1 MNISSNYVLQ
11 LERFEPYCYT
21 KKKKFTYLNHMQ
33 LTTQFENS
41 YIGINEQ
48 ESHIMK
54 TKFITGFTIY
64 MHQNSDF
71 NYLKKASIPNKLSEF
86 SNW

>member
-1 MNISSNYVLQ
+1 MNISSYYVLQ
-11 LERFEPYCYT
+11 LERFDSYCYT
-21 KKKKFTYLNHMQ
+21 KKKFTYLNHMQ

-48 ESHIMK
+48 EFHIMK
-54 TKFITGFTIY
+54 RKFITEFTIY

>member
-1 MNISSNYVLQ
+1 
-11 LERFEPYCYT
+11 
-21 KKKKFTYLNHMQ
+21 MQ

-41 YIGINEQ
+41 YIGIKEQ
-48 ESHIMK
+48 EFHIMK
-54 TKFITGFTIY
+54 TKFITEFTIY

>member
-1 MNISSNYVLQ
+1 
-11 LERFEPYCYT
+11 
-21 KKKKFTYLNHMQ
+21 MQ

-48 ESHIMK
+48 EFHIMK
-54 TKFITGFTIY
+54 RKFITEFTIY